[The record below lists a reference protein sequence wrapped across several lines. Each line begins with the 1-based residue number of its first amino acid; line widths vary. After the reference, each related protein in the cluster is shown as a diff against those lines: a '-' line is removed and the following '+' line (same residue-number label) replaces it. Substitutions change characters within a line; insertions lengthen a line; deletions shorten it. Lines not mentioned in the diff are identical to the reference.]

1 MPNLSSIVC
10 DMQDRLVQIE
20 RLARNANWIM
30 QEVQEEYFECNNIN
44 DERSFVSIFNGFERT
59 GVKVDVIADIIVS
72 IFELAD
78 IDLDEIEAAEKEGAK
93 DE

>member
-20 RLARNANWIM
+20 RLARNANWIL
-30 QEVQEEYFECNNIN
+30 QEVQEEYFECNSVN
-44 DERSFVSIFNGFERT
+44 DERSFISIFNGFERN
-59 GVKVDVIADIIVS
+59 GVKVDIVS
-72 IFELAD
+72 DIVAEIFELAD
-78 IDLDEIEAAEKEGAK
+78 IDLDGIEEAGKEGAK